1 MQPSQPDLPPPEPRM
16 RTPDEQ
22 EVMECVRHLLREVQA
37 GRRPAGWEVYADE
50 AREVLDTW
58 AEEAIVQIPDHLPD
72 PSDDDWGIRD
82 LAEAVENE
90 MLRTPVEEWL

>member
-37 GRRPAGWEVYADE
+37 GRRPEGWEVYADD
-50 AREVLDTW
+50 ANDLLALW
-58 AEEAIVQIPDHLPD
+58 MEEEIVQIPDHIPD
-72 PSDDDWGIRD
+72 PADDECGIHD
-82 LAEAVENE
+82 LARAIENE
-90 MLRTPVEEWL
+90 MCRTPVEGWL